1 MGKIKEAIK
10 NIFTSKQNL
19 HHAVEALELTLDN
32 LDTLIYINEID
43 TGKILFINKKMA
55 KEFGGKVQN
64 FMGHPCWKVLQD
76 GFDEM
81 CPFCPTPHL
90 LKTGEPSKVW
100 EEYNTVTHR
109 YYQNT
114 DSLIKWVDG
123 KTVHMQH
130 SVDITE
136 RKKHEMEMAEVLSRL
151 EAIMANYSGILI
163 SLDMNR
169 NCTMASGS
177 RISHLGINKE
187 DIVGLNIYDIMP
199 SHKSELETVLNDA
212 YRGAPSNWVM
222 KIGIGDYN
230 CFQTT
235 LYNNE
240 KQIIGVLFAA
250 NDISSSIK
258 IQAELQEAME
268 LAKKSSHAKSE
279 FLSKMSN
286 EIRSPMNAII
296 GMAQI
301 AKETTDLERIG
312 SCIDSIDTAAH
323 RLLELINGASDVSN
337 IEAEEKPT
345 PKLDLSKVNVLLV
358 EDIKVNQEVFKA
370 LLKAT
375 NINVDTADN
384 GMEAVTKFQQNPDKY
399 DLIFMDIQMP
409 EMDGYEASRKIRS
422 MEDIPN
428 SKTIP
433 IVAMTANVFK
443 EDIEK
448 SLESGMNDHLGKPI
462 NRDGIVEKIKTYVPP
477 KG

>member
-1 MGKIKEAIK
+1 MGKIKKFIK
-10 NIFTSKQNL
+10 NIFADKQN
-19 HHAVEALELTLDN
+19 HHYASEALELTLDN

-55 KEFGGKVQN
+55 KEFGGDVQR

-76 GFDEM
+76 NFDEM

-90 LKTGEPSKVW
+90 LKTGEPFRVW

-114 DSLIKWVDG
+114 DSLIKWVNG

-163 SLDMNR
+163 SLDMNK

-187 DIVGLNIYDIMP
+187 DMVGRNIYDIMP
-199 SHKSELETVLNDA
+199 SHKEELEPILDDA
-212 YRGAPSNWVM
+212 YRGTPSNWVM
-222 KIGIGDYN
+222 KIGIGDYS

-235 LYNNE
+235 LYDSK

-258 IQAELQEAME
+258 IQTELQEAME
-268 LAKKSSHAKSE
+268 LAKKSSKAKSE

-286 EIRSPMNAII
+286 EIRTPMNTII
-296 GMAQI
+296 GMTQV
-301 AKETTDLERIG
+301 AKETDDLKQI
-312 SCIDSIDTAAH
+312 SDCINSIDTAAH
-323 RLLELINGASDVSN
+323 NLLELINDGVN
-337 IEAEEKPT
+337 ISRIEVEKKT
-345 PKLDLSKVNVLLV
+345 SELDLSKLNVLLV
-358 EDIKVNQEVFKA
+358 EDIKVNQDVFKA
-370 LLKAT
+370 LLKKT

-384 GMEAVTKFQQNPDKY
+384 GVEAITKFKENSDKY
-399 DLIFMDIQMP
+399 DIIFMDIQMP
-409 EMDGYEASRKIRS
+409 EMDGYEASRKIRA

-433 IVAMTANVFK
+433 IIAMTANVFK

-462 NRDGIVEKIKTYVPP
+462 NRDNVVEKIKAYVAS

>member
-1 MGKIKEAIK
+1 MGKLKDLFTKPFAGKQSHEHAI
-10 NIFTSKQNL
+10 
-19 HHAVEALELTLDN
+19 EALELTLDN

-76 GFDEM
+76 GFEEM

-90 LKTGEPSKVW
+90 LKTGEPFKVW

-114 DSLIKWVDG
+114 DSLIKWVNG

-163 SLDMNR
+163 TLDMNK

-187 DIVGLNIYDIMP
+187 DIIGRSIYDIMP
-199 SHKSELETVLNDA
+199 SHKEELEPILNDA
-212 YRGAPSNWVM
+212 YRGTPSNWVM

-258 IQAELQEAME
+258 IQTDLQEAVEM
-268 LAKKSSHAKSE
+268 AKKSSRAKSD
-279 FLSKMSN
+279 FLSKISN
-286 EIRSPMNAII
+286 EIRTPMNVII
-296 GMAQI
+296 GMTQA
-301 AKETTDLERIG
+301 AKESNDMEQIS
-312 SCIDSIDTAAH
+312 SCINSIDTAANN
-323 RLLELINGASDVSN
+323 LLGLINGALDVSL
-337 IEAEEKPT
+337 IETEKT
-345 PKLDLSKVNVLLV
+345 TSELDLSKVNILLV

-370 LLKAT
+370 LLKKT

-384 GMEAVTKFQQNPDKY
+384 GVEAVTKFQQSPDKY
-399 DLIFMDIQMP
+399 HLIFMDIQMP
-409 EMDGYEASRKIRS
+409 EMDGYEASRKIRA
-422 MEDIPN
+422 MADIPN

-433 IVAMTANVFK
+433 IIAMTANVFK

-448 SLESGMNDHLGKPI
+448 SLENGMNDHLGKPI
-462 NRDGIVEKIKTYVPP
+462 NRDNIVEKIKTYVTS
-477 KG
+477 KA